1 MTRRDYALVA
11 KAILELGLEPEIKEY
26 IAEKMAS
33 KLSVYPN
40 FNSKVFIENCKE

>member
-1 MTRRDYALVA
+1 MTRKDYVLIAR
-11 KAILELGLEPEIKEY
+11 AILELGLEPEIKEY

-33 KLSVYPN
+33 KLSVYSN